1 MAEWKRHE
9 RLQEAGKAVVLGIDD
24 DEGDEFLMGL
34 GGADEEEDGYLDI
47 KKRQEAKKE
56 LKKVDHSLLNH
67 EPLNKN
73 LYIETKEISRMTD
86 KEVADFKKNYG
97 DIKVRGLK
105 CPKPI

>member
-47 KKRQEAKKE
+47 KKR
-56 LKKVDHSLLNH
+56 
-67 EPLNKN
+67 
-73 LYIETKEISRMTD
+73 
-86 KEVADFKKNYG
+86 
-97 DIKVRGLK
+97 
-105 CPKPI
+105 